1 MRIGIVTQPLHNNYG
16 GLLQNYAL
24 QRVLRDSG
32 HDPITLDWSPISI
45 PWWKEKG
52 YNLKIWVYRNILGNK
67 AVPRPSYKL
76 NQVENK
82 IISRNNYKFIDKYI
96 SHTEKVN
103 SSKGFSEILNREG
116 VQTLI
121 AGSDQCWRPNYA
133 GGHIY
138 DMFFRFAENKNI
150 NRIAYAASFG
160 TDIWEFSIEQTEECR
175 RLVNKFNLVTVREKS
190 GVDLCRDNLKVNA
203 THVLDPT
210 MLLDRAVYE
219 QIAHDLGS
227 HKSIGN
233 LFYYILDPS
242 KEKIA
247 MVDSI
252 ASARDMKPFTV
263 MPICQAENRTKQN
276 VKKEIEKCVFPGVE
290 QWLRAFMEAEMVIC
304 DSFHGCVFSII
315 FNRPFWVIGNSK
327 RGNARFDS
335 LLKTFGLED
344 RLITIGENIDINKPI
359 AWENVNDIL
368 EQKRAFSKDLLL
380 NALK

>member
-1 MRIGIVTQPLHNNYG
+1 MKIGILTQPLHNNYG
-16 GLLQNYAL
+16 GLLQNFAL
-24 QRVLRDSG
+24 QRVLRDYG

-45 PWWKEKG
+45 PWWKEMC

-67 AVPRPSYKL
+67 AIPRPGYKP

-160 TDIWEFSIEQTEECR
+160 TDIWEFSEEQTAECR
-175 RLVNKFNLVTVREKS
+175 RLVKKFNLVTVRENS
-190 GVDLCRDNLKVNA
+190 GVDLCKDNLKVNA
-203 THVLDPT
+203 TRVLDPT
-210 MLLDRAVYE
+210 MLHDKIVYE
-219 QIAHDLGS
+219 RIAHDLNAS
-227 HKSIGN
+227 KSKGN

-242 KEKIA
+242 EEKMT
-247 MVDSI
+247 MVESV
-252 ASARDMKPFTV
+252 ASSKNMQPFTV
-263 MPICQAENRTKQN
+263 MPIYQAENRTKQN
-276 VKKEIEKCVFPGVE
+276 VRNEIEKCIFPGVE
-290 QWLRAFMEAEMVIC
+290 QWLKAFMDAEMVIC

-315 FNRPFWVIGNSK
+315 FNKPFWVIGNAK
-327 RGNARFDS
+327 RGNTRFDS
-335 LLKTFGLED
+335 LLSIFDLND
-344 RLITIGENIDINKPI
+344 RLITIGENIDINKSI
-359 AWENVNDIL
+359 AWDRVNNIL
-368 EQKRAFSKDLLL
+368 EQQRIFSKQLLL